1 MTTHTHELTF
11 TATEARK
18 RYRTWSDREPDREWA
33 CLTVLAE
40 HAPGLAPRP
49 LRRERLDGAPT
60 IVMERLAGEPLGA
73 TPLNGAHTTSLGRAL
88 RRLYSVPLSAAQ
100 ALDLGERRLGPSSLR
115 TELRQWATSPYDLKE
130 CQHPKLVERALRAS
144 RQWLADTPQVP
155 APLSVLGIADLNP
168 ANVLWDGSVCRL
180 VDFEDGGL
188 SEPAFE
194 LADHV
199 EHLAGRDVYDA
210 DTLVHA
216 VGLTEDERERFAHWR
231 RHWAIFWLIML
242 LPGNGGFSRN
252 SPGTT
257 EVQAERVLR
266 MLADEPTQTPAG
278 TAETV

>member
-49 LRRERLDGAPT
+49 LRRERLDSAPT

-73 TPLNGAHTTSLGRAL
+73 TPLNGAQTTSLGRAL
-88 RRLYSVPLSAAQ
+88 RRLYSVPLHAAQ

-115 TELRQWATSPYDLKE
+115 TELRQWATGPYDLKE

-155 APLSVLGIADLNP
+155 AQLSVLGIADLNP
-168 ANVLWDGSVCRL
+168 ANVLWDDSVCRL

-210 DTLVHA
+210 DTLVEA
-216 VGLTEDERERFAHWR
+216 VGLTKDEKERFAHWR
-231 RHWAIFWLIML
+231 CHWAIFWLLML
-242 LPGNGGFSRN
+242 LPGNGSFLRN
-252 SPGTT
+252 PVGTT
-257 EVQAERVLR
+257 EAQAERVLR
-266 MLADEPTQTPAG
+266 MLGDEPTQTPVG

>member
-18 RYRTWSDREPDREWA
+18 RYRTWSDREPEREWV

-49 LRRERLDGAPT
+49 LRRETADGAPA

-73 TPLNGAHTTSLGRAL
+73 APLNGAQTASLGRAL

-100 ALDLGERRLGPSSLR
+100 ALDLGERRLGPSSFG
-115 TELRQWATSPYDLKE
+115 TELRQWANGPYDLKE
-130 CQHPKLVERALRAS
+130 CQNPQLVERALRAS

-155 APLSVLGIADLNP
+155 AQLSVLGIADLNP

-188 SEPAFE
+188 SELAFE

-210 DTLVHA
+210 DTLVDA
-216 VGLTEDERERFAHWR
+216 VGLTKDEKERFTHWR
-231 RHWAIFWLIML
+231 CHWAIFWLLML
-242 LPGNGGFSRN
+242 LPGNGGFLRN
-252 SPGTT
+252 PAGTT
-257 EVQAERVLR
+257 EAQAARALR
-266 MLADEPTQTPAG
+266 MLADEPSQTPAG

>member
-49 LRRERLDGAPT
+49 LRRGRLDGAPT

-73 TPLNGAHTTSLGRAL
+73 TPLNGAQTTSLGRAL

-115 TELRQWATSPYDLKE
+115 TELRQWATGPYDLKE
-130 CQHPKLVERALRAS
+130 CQHPQLVERALRAS

-155 APLSVLGIADLNP
+155 AQLSVLGIADLNP

-180 VDFEDGGL
+180 VDLEDGGL

-210 DTLVHA
+210 DTLVEA
-216 VGLTEDERERFAHWR
+216 VGLTKDEKERFAHWR
-231 RHWAIFWLIML
+231 CHWAIFWLLML
-242 LPGNGGFSRN
+242 LPGNGGFLRN
-252 SPGTT
+252 PVGTT
-257 EVQAERVLR
+257 EAQAERVLR
-266 MLADEPTQTPAG
+266 MLSDEPTQTPAG